1 MSVKKKSKTVI
12 IQKRIDEVMT
22 QEFEKMI
29 LKTSNDPLIQLIR
42 KNELRK
48 MSIDEIK
55 DYLKGDKK

>member
-48 MSIDEIK
+48 MSIDDIK